1 MEIKGD
7 EFLKNVKVQQ
17 EKNELEDRLEELN
30 SNGGNVP
37 PSNNPYE
44 QSNPYASNNNISYE
58 EEVSKSE
65 SELDDILLGANT
77 QEQNKDNKKKYI
89 VLGLILAILF
99 LIVII
104 IFRLLSNESTE
115 DNNLNNNNQIS
126 QEKALDNNSIE
137 QQYQKIVNE
146 KLKSIEDMKEKTEA
160 EEKQISDSL
169 DLNKIQKEE
178 QKIAQPTVSKED
190 IQKTQELKKD
200 IFEVEKKQEKVVE
213 KVETP
218 TVKKVTPK
226 QTVQKQTVKA
236 STKAPSGSFI
246 QVGAFTKAIDKNYL
260 ENLNKSGLSYELYKV
275 NIKGTDYTKVLI
287 GPYNNR
293 TEAKNNMNSV
303 KKKLN
308 VNSAF
313 ILSL

>member
-115 DNNLNNNNQIS
+115 DNNLNSNNQIS

-287 GPYNNR
+287 GPYNSR